1 MRNGSHLKLK
11 KEMVTL
17 QNNKNTVRFNFG
29 GELEF
34 SQVQNICSGNAGNRA
49 TDEEVKEY
57 LINEG
62 WEKDNIN
69 EFLEFINSDLVD
81 EMSE

>member
-1 MRNGSHLKLK
+1 MTTLKLK
-11 KEMVTL
+11 KDMATL

-34 SQVQNICSGNAGNRA
+34 SQVQSICSGNAGNRA